1 MSVNTTAWIELA
13 QSLGEREFL
22 ARHPGFFLLSSHE
35 AAELSTLHGATEI
48 DSGPIKIARRKFE
61 VRWIRRTHDSK
72 HPDRITVGR
81 AGDCDVSFIHS
92 SVSKLHAY
100 FCTDADRLTVTDL
113 RSRNGTRVNGVAV
126 APNRATDVSAH
137 DGVQFGKVQ
146 AMVLDA
152 HELFAV
158 LLKMV

>member
-1 MSVNTTAWIELA
+1 MSVHTTAWVELA

-61 VRWIRRTHDSK
+61 VRWIRRTHDSE

-81 AGDCDVSFIHS
+81 GGDCDVSFVHS
-92 SVSKLHAY
+92 SVSKLHAHFSY
-100 FCTDADRLTVTDL
+100 DGGKLTVTDL
-113 RSRNGTRVNGVAV
+113 RSRNGTRVNAVAL
-126 APNRATDVSAH
+126 APNRPSPVAAH

-152 HELFAV
+152 RELFAV
-158 LLKMV
+158 LRKMV

>member
-1 MSVNTTAWIELA
+1 MSVNTTAWVELA

-48 DSGPIKIARRKFE
+48 DSGPIRMVRRKFE
-61 VRWIRRTHDSK
+61 VRWIRRTHESE
-72 HPDRITVGR
+72 HPKRITVGR
-81 AGDCDVSFIHS
+81 GGDCDVSFVHS

-100 FCTDADRLTVTDL
+100 FREDEGQLTVTDL

-126 APNRATDVSAH
+126 AANRATPIAAH

-152 HELFAV
+152 RELFEV
-158 LLKMV
+158 LRRMV